1 MQNFQD
7 TFETRKLSFI
17 SVFFFFSVCM
27 AVPLINVA
35 RLNGKY
41 TVVAF
46 YVINR
51 NCQYKHFFIT
61 THFDY

>member
-7 TFETRKLSFI
+7 TFKTRKLSFI
-17 SVFFFFSVCM
+17 SVFFFSMCM

-35 RLNGKY
+35 RLNGKC

-46 YVINR
+46 YVI
-51 NCQYKHFFIT
+51 H
-61 THFDY
+61 